1 MRPLRAPSTIRPWR
15 GLDFRSVASFIFCV
29 TFASLVYSFF
39 VLRQIN
45 ILEKAQ
51 HAMCGGDLDA
61 ARGVAHS
68 LDGRRVPSLDERAY
82 IPSRSVEGPSQV
94 VYAVDGLGVPW
105 WAPVTARETRG
116 HARVPGSDHRPTKDF
131 PGPGDDRLARTN
143 FPNGETDSQLRK
155 QDANT
160 PAPGGARTNR
170 GKLPR
175 RAPRR
180 REAAHHVSYAG
191 AL

>member
-1 MRPLRAPSTIRPWR
+1 MLRVDELIFDCFAPVRVKVLVREARPLDAPPLIKSRG
-15 GLDFRSVASFIFCV
+15 GLDFRSLASFIVC
-29 TFASLVYSFF
+29 LGLCLFF
-39 VLRQIN
+39 FFGALSSN
-45 ILEKAQ
+45 IQNYERAQ
-51 HAMCGGDLDA
+51 HAMCGGDLDM
-61 ARGVAHS
+61 
-68 LDGRRVPSLDERAY
+68 
-82 IPSRSVEGPSQV
+82 
-94 VYAVDGLGVPW
+94 VYTVDGLGVPW